1 VSKDLEPTTIGKLAL
16 GKSMADSEQW
26 YVIPC
31 PANVQLTSV
40 LKERGTHGAIYA
52 LWECEKR
59 TPCWIGQSIPALVR
73 SINEKAVIA
82 PEKRL
87 HASSLYR
94 CLRREA
100 RKESHKSWKVEKF
113 ARADITELN
122 HFLGEFPSIVVT
134 SKSPELWH
142 CSPLSSVEEEE
153 VEDVEAHVPVK
164 DPATPP
170 SHSDEG
176 TSSDTSA

>member
-1 VSKDLEPTTIGKLAL
+1 
-16 GKSMADSEQW
+16 MADLEQW

-82 PEKRL
+82 AEKRL

-142 CSPLSSVEEEE
+142 CSPLASVDEDE
-153 VEDVEAHVPVK
+153 VDEVDEPDASAPIK
-164 DPATPP
+164 DPASPP
-170 SHSDEG
+170 SDGG

>member
-1 VSKDLEPTTIGKLAL
+1 
-16 GKSMADSEQW
+16 MCDSEQW

-31 PANVQLTSV
+31 PSNVQLTSV
-40 LKERGTHGAIYA
+40 SKERGTHGAIYA
-52 LWECEKR
+52 LWECERR
-59 TPCWIGQSIPALVR
+59 TPCWIGQSVPALVR
-73 SINEKAVIA
+73 SINEKAVVA

-113 ARADITELN
+113 SRSDIRELN
-122 HFLGEFPSIVVT
+122 CFLSEFPSIVVI

-142 CSPLSSVEEEE
+142 CNPLSSPEEEDRE
-153 VEDVEAHVPVK
+153 VNPETQSMSFASPTGSGPAGGGIRAH
-164 DPATPP
+164 A
-170 SHSDEG
+170 SNHHSDSG
-176 TSSDTSA
+176 TSLDTLP

>member
-1 VSKDLEPTTIGKLAL
+1 MSKDLEPTTIGKLAL
-16 GKSMADSEQW
+16 GNSMADSEQW

-94 CLRREA
+94 CLRRVA
-100 RKESHKSWKVEKF
+100 
-113 ARADITELN
+113 
-122 HFLGEFPSIVVT
+122 
-134 SKSPELWH
+134 
-142 CSPLSSVEEEE
+142 PLSLFSRKQLRMLIAIKSGWLCPGQLCN
-153 VEDVEAHVPVK
+153 DVSNRMIRLWRYQ
-164 DPATPP
+164 T
-170 SHSDEG
+170 
-176 TSSDTSA
+176 